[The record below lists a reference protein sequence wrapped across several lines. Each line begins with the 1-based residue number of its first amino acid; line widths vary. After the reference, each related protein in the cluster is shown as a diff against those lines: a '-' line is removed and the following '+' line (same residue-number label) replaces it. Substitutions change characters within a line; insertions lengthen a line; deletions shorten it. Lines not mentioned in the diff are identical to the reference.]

1 MSTFSPLNTDGSLY
15 EALHAMV
22 TQYPDDDALVL
33 GEGRDTYRQLGRKV
47 DALAA
52 GFSEMGI
59 GRGDKIAIILPVCRE
74 NVYVFFAL
82 AKLGAPFVPISP
94 QLRSYEVRHILSDSD
109 AIGVV
114 TLASMMGHDYVAM
127 LEGLK
132 ADLPKLQHIVVYGGE
147 AKGDHVALSGLLAGE
162 PAPVEGEL
170 PTGDD
175 IVGIMFT
182 SGTTGLPKG
191 AMHTHRSMLTEIDIV
206 LRMFTREDLSA
217 LLNSFP
223 MFHHSGIAAPLMFL
237 LSGGKLVLQTRFD
250 PREALRL
257 IEEEKI
263 SFAVG
268 APVTAML
275 MLRLSAVDQRDLSSL
290 RVFGMGGSLCPPE
303 LIRTL
308 KERLGCVVFN
318 GLGITEA
325 GFVSTTRPDDSEEL
339 QATTVGRPAQGVE
352 VKIVDDDRS
361 EVPVGEAGE
370 IACRSAMVMEGYY
383 GRPEE
388 TAQVLD
394 DERWYYTGDVGS
406 LDADG
411 YLMIFDRKKDM
422 IIRGGENIYAAEIE
436 HFLATHPQIQ
446 QAAVIGVP
454 GEVTGERVRAYVKLM
469 EGAQLSE
476 TDVVNYCRGQ
486 IANYKL
492 PEEVRFVESFPLSA
506 LWKVQKYKLRDE
518 AIKEREAAAS

>member
-1 MSTFSPLNTDGSLY
+1 MSEVSPFSTDGSLY

-22 TQYPDDDALVL
+22 ERYPDADALVL
-33 GEGRDTYRQLGRKV
+33 GEGRDTYRRLGEKV

-52 GFSEMGI
+52 GLSQMGI
-59 GRGDKIAIILPVCRE
+59 GRGDRVALILPVCRE
-74 NVYVFFAL
+74 NVYAFFAL

-94 QLRSYEVRHILSDSD
+94 QLRSYEVRHILGDSG
-109 AIGVV
+109 AAGVI

-127 LEGLK
+127 IEGLK
-132 ADLPKLQHIVVYGGE
+132 VDLPELKHVVVYGGE
-147 AKGDHVALSGLLAGE
+147 ANGDNAALADLLAGE
-162 PAPVEGEL
+162 PAPMEGPQ

-191 AMHTHRSMLTEIDIV
+191 AMHTHRSMLAEIDIV
-206 LRMFTREDLSA
+206 LRMFTREDLAA

-237 LSGGKLVLQTRFD
+237 LSGGKLVLQPRFD

-257 IEEEKI
+257 IEEEQI

-275 MLRLSAVDQRDLSSL
+275 MLRLSAVDKRDLSSL

-303 LIRTL
+303 LISTL
-308 KERLGCVVFN
+308 KQRLNCVVFN

-339 QATTVGRPAQGVE
+339 QATTVGRPALGVQ
-352 VKIVDDDRS
+352 VKIVDDDRRQ
-361 EVPVGEAGE
+361 VPVGEAGE
-370 IACRSAMVMEGYY
+370 IACRSVMVMKGYY
-383 GRPEE
+383 GHPEE
-388 TAQVLD
+388 TSKVLD
-394 DERWYYTGDVGS
+394 EDGWYYTGDVGS
-406 LDADG
+406 LDENG
-411 YLMIFDRKKDM
+411 YLSIFDRKKDM

-436 HFLATHPQIQ
+436 RFLATHPQIQ
-446 QAAVIGVP
+446 QAAVIGIP
-454 GEVTGERVRAYVKLM
+454 GEVTGERVRAYVLLT
-469 EGAQLSE
+469 EGAELSE

-506 LWKVQKYKLRDE
+506 LWKVQKYKLRE
-518 AIKEREAAAS
+518 KAIREREAA